1 MRLILLCLFFVGIHR
16 VYAQDVKAYGIV
28 TYRQSPVTKVQITLF
43 EHDSLLK
50 KTYSDRKGKFHFRL
64 SEKKTYVLFFYKP
77 SFNISAYKIINRL
90 DQELQN
96 VFIEVQLSKS
106 KEVQDS
112 IFSKSTLVK
121 SMSPSMR
128 NDYKIVVDEYLKEKK
143 VKAKSFTQP
152 QMDSISEFD
161 RQEEG
166 ETVHVYQIR
175 IGNDVYERIV
185 DARQQVRYM
194 KNEKPITEVT
204 YNFET
209 KRRNEGVLK
218 KEKKVKNHSRYKP
231 LQKK

>member
-1 MRLILLCLFFVGIHR
+1 MRLILLCILFVGFHQI
-16 VYAQDVKAYGIV
+16 YAQDVKAYGIV
-28 TYRQSPVTKVQITLF
+28 TYRQSPATKVQITLF

-112 IFSKSTLVK
+112 IFFKSTLVK
-121 SMSPSMR
+121 NMSPSVR
-128 NDYKIVVDEYLKEKK
+128 NAYKIVVDEYLKEKK
-143 VKAKSFTQP
+143 VKVKSFTQP

-161 RQEEG
+161 RQEDG
-166 ETVHVYQIR
+166 GTVHVYQIR

-185 DARQQVRYM
+185 DTRQQVRYM